1 MAKKGIAEHV
11 AGHVYDR
18 TLGGVS
24 EETESHTSDGSG
36 GEEVQTE
43 EEARWAKTRR
53 SLKTKFK
60 ILLGVYQVQDALPW
74 TLPTV
79 SFPKAFEALVTWMS
93 FLELNI
99 VQVLPLSC
107 LRPFSYFDRLLA
119 MTVVPLAF
127 AVLIFGIGKIA
138 IKCAGAERR
147 SLARTHTF
155 GWFLLLTFIVFPSV
169 STTVLRFFQCVSYDK
184 GMADGSTE
192 VLKVL
197 EADHDISCES
207 PSYHAW
213 KAYAAVML
221 FVYPIGVPVLYW
233 TLLFRHREQINPEV
247 NDSPLGEIEEPD
259 EGRPR
264 SPSAEAYLR
273 ISERF
278 SFTRQNSS
286 ARDLMKSVLGLN
298 KLSQEEIQRHKLAVR
313 NADDSIHH
321 LLFLFE
327 EYEPRCYQFVV
338 FECARKLALTG
349 LLIFVYAGSAS
360 QIGIGLLIAILSD
373 KYYTHVRPYIED
385 TDDNLAN
392 VGNTQIILVFIA
404 SLMLFIK
411 EMDEQSGA
419 PGDLFRGPIFTCV
432 MIIIGTLVLLA
443 TLYAI
448 LVETCEVDIK
458 KASEDVSVALASAHG
473 RARVFTNSVPDQAV
487 EVERDEEAIGTEDA
501 SNVASDDV
509 QASRLTNLL
518 NMFAQNPGAEQA
530 PAAPA
535 PAPAALPPRGE
546 PLAARPSIVGGTSL
560 SNLFSASEAEDPQ
573 LEGLASAETETLGDI
588 HLLANYEREDT
599 DSAIVPSPH

>member
-1 MAKKGIAEHV
+1 M
-11 AGHVYDR
+11 
-18 TLGGVS
+18 
-24 EETESHTSDGSG
+24 
-36 GEEVQTE
+36 
-43 EEARWAKTRR
+43 
-53 SLKTKFK
+53 
-60 ILLGVYQVQDALPW
+60 
-74 TLPTV
+74 
-79 SFPKAFEALVTWMS
+79 
-93 FLELNI
+93 
-99 VQVLPLSC
+99 
-107 LRPFSYFDRLLA
+107 
-119 MTVVPLAF
+119 
-127 AVLIFGIGKIA
+127 
-138 IKCAGAERR
+138 
-147 SLARTHTF
+147 
-155 GWFLLLTFIVFPSV
+155 

-197 EADHDISCES
+197 QADHDISCES

-233 TLLFRHREQINPEV
+233 TLLFRHRKQINPEV

-298 KLSQEEIQRHKLAVR
+298 KLSQEEIQRHKLALR

-392 VGNTQIILVFIA
+392 IGNAQIILVFTA

-411 EMDEQSGA
+411 DMDEQSGA

-458 KASEDVSVALASAHG
+458 QASSALERASEDVSVALTSARG
-473 RARVFTNSVPDQAV
+473 IARVFSNSVPNQAA
-487 EVERDEEAIGTEDA
+487 EMERDEQAIGTEDA

-509 QASRLTNLL
+509 QASRLTNS
-518 NMFAQNPGAEQA
+518 GAEQA
-530 PAAPA
+530 PAAAA

-546 PLAARPSIVGGTSL
+546 PLAARPSIVGGMSL
-560 SNLFSASEAEDPQ
+560 FNLFSASEAEDPQ

-588 HLLANYEREDT
+588 NVLTNYEREDT